1 MKVLHDEGT
10 VRDKALSLL
19 ARREHSQ
26 AELRS
31 KLRARGFSTDL
42 VEPVLA
48 QLVAQ
53 GLLCDERF
61 TEVFVRQRVAKGY
74 GPKRIRQ
81 ELHLRGVSDDLIE
94 VHLHGGADEWQVSAA
109 SVRRKRFGDALPSVY
124 EERMRQARFL
134 ESRGFT
140 GAQIH
145 HALKTGA

>member
-1 MKVLHDEGT
+1 MHDEGA

-31 KLRARGFSTDL
+31 KLRARGFRAERVESVL
-42 VEPVLA
+42 V
-48 QLVAQ
+48 QLVAE
-53 GLLCDERF
+53 GLLSDERF
-61 TEVFVRQRVAKGY
+61 TEAFVRQRMGKGY
-74 GPKRIRQ
+74 GPQRIRH
-81 ELHLRGVSDDLIE
+81 ELHLRGIRDELIE
-94 VHLHGGADEWQVSAA
+94 LHLRVGAEEWQVKAA
-109 SVRRKRFGDALPSVY
+109 SVRRKRFGATLPDVY
-124 EERMRQARFL
+124 KERMRQARFL